1 MTVNLYNIVSNPDHL
16 IQTLPAPIGTYT
28 GSARDPVSVDSPEI
42 VIEAQILTGN
52 YVYIPEFSRYYY
64 ITDRNVVRNNLTV
77 LSLISDPLMSF
88 AAQIY
93 TLPVYALRT
102 SKLAQTETDTA
113 GYNAD
118 LPDSQIQCVQGT
130 RCRNLYIASM
140 PIQNAVYL
148 VAIG

>member
-102 SKLAQTETDTA
+102 SKRAAEGGKA

-118 LPDSQIQCVQGT
+118 LPDSFVQCEQCT
-130 RCRNLYIASM
+130 RSRILYLGSM
-140 PIQNAVYL
+140 PIQPTFYL
-148 VAIG
+148 VAVG